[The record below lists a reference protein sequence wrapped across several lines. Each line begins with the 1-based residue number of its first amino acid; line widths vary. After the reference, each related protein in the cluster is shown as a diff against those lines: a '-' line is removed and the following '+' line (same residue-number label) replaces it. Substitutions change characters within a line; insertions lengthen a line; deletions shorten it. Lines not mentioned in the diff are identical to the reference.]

1 MTMHRSI
8 ALPDALREFIDSS
21 QWTFAKTMPEWP
33 HEYIVRERVDKNLFT
48 RLVRH
53 IRANGYEG
61 KFYRKS
67 ITYYDDGELVYW
79 TMGAPLEETIIINR
93 CRKENS
99 YEYRLL
105 KGTLPEPKS
114 IAAEQ
119 AGPGDALQRACST
132 PLVRRRGPRGDLSW
146 SFSQSILR

>member
-1 MTMHRSI
+1 MHSSI

-33 HEYIVRERVDKNLFT
+33 HEYIVRERVDENLFVQ
-48 RLVRH
+48 LVRH

-67 ITYYDDGELVYW
+67 ITYYDDGGLVYW

-93 CRKENS
+93 CRKEDS

-105 KGTLPEPKS
+105 KGTLPEAKG

-119 AGPGDALQRACST
+119 AGAGDALQRA
-132 PLVRRRGPRGDLSW
+132 
-146 SFSQSILR
+146 

>member
-1 MTMHRSI
+1 MHSSI
-8 ALPDALREFIDSS
+8 ALPDALREFVDSS
-21 QWTFAKTMPEWP
+21 RWTFAKTMPEWP
-33 HEYIVRERVDKNLFT
+33 HEYIVRERVDENLFVQ
-48 RLVRH
+48 LVRH

-67 ITYYDDGELVYW
+67 ITYYDDGGLVYW

-93 CRKENS
+93 CRKEDS

-105 KGTLPEPKS
+105 KGTLPEAKG

-119 AGPGDALQRACST
+119 AGAGDALQRA
-132 PLVRRRGPRGDLSW
+132 
-146 SFSQSILR
+146 